1 MKMKNQDRKTIVVVC
16 VISRL
21 RVAQAPILQKSL
33 FPLITQSGINIIL
46 DLRNVHFMDCCTV
59 SCIISM
65 CRIAQAHHS
74 TITLCNLMGSVR
86 LLADILKLS
95 DIIDIDE
102 INKQN
107 ANDSTWNYF
116 NTNLINVKHV

>member
-1 MKMKNQDRKTIVVVC
+1 MKMKKQERKTIVVVC
-16 VISRL
+16 VINRL

-65 CRIAQAHHS
+65 CRIAKAHHS
-74 TITLCNLMGSVR
+74 TLTLSNLTGSVR

-95 DIIDIDE
+95 DVIDIDKRE
-102 INKQN
+102 KHNMKN
-107 ANDSTWNYF
+107 SAFNCF
-116 NTNLINVKHV
+116 NTKLYNVKHI